1 MKKWKVNLLVCSIAV
16 IVFFLFS
23 NKFLKKET
31 VSLSPADVIVVLGY
45 PSLDNGAI
53 SPLQKS
59 RVDQAIVL
67 YKKKLAPRII
77 FTGGAVQNQFTE
89 ARTMKDYAVKNGIS
103 EEVIMLETAS
113 QNTEEN
119 VAFSFEILK
128 EYNYTDVIV
137 ITSNYHTRRSFYLFS
152 QHSLNVQMQGVSY
165 PDTYGYLFK
174 AQSIVV
180 EYLGFF
186 RYLLKNA

>member
-1 MKKWKVNLLVCSIAV
+1 MKKWQVFLLICGISI

-31 VSLSPADVIVVLGY
+31 SLLSPADAIIVLGY
-45 PSLDNGAI
+45 PSLDNGEI

-59 RVDQAIVL
+59 RVDQAIAL
-67 YKKKLAPRII
+67 YKKELAPKII
-77 FTGGAVQNQFTE
+77 FTGGAVQNQFIE
-89 ARTMKDYAVKNGIS
+89 AHTMKDYAVKNGIS
-103 EEVIMLETAS
+103 EETIILETAS

-119 VAFSFEILK
+119 VIFSLEILN
-128 EYNYTDVIV
+128 ENNFTNIIV

-152 QHSLNVQMQGVSY
+152 QYPLDIQMQGVPY
-165 PDTYGYLFK
+165 PSDYGYLFK
-174 AQSIVV
+174 AQAIVV